1 MVIKIKFFILG
12 QYQELSW
19 CLLGEGICLLALLD
33 EEKANINTRKSQSTP
48 LRCFGFAKSHCAA
61 CGSGLLQLR
70 PHLLPLRL
78 SPRGC
83 PRGCSLNWQ
92 SVNTHIDTCHHPC
105 CVCYPDQVLQK
116 EWHMQR
122 GRTAAVRLF
131 VRTVSGRDRLVQQ
144 GEGGMSRQP

>member
-1 MVIKIKFFILG
+1 MVIKTEFFILG

-48 LRCFGFAKSHCAA
+48 LCCFGFAKSHCAA

-83 PRGCSLNWQ
+83 PWGCSLNWQ
-92 SVNTHIDTCHHPC
+92 SVNTHIDMSLLRVLPGSGAAKGMAHAEGLHSSCAF
-105 CVCYPDQVLQK
+105 VCADSK
-116 EWHMQR
+116 WQR
-122 GRTAAVRLF
+122 
-131 VRTVSGRDRLVQQ
+131 
-144 GEGGMSRQP
+144 